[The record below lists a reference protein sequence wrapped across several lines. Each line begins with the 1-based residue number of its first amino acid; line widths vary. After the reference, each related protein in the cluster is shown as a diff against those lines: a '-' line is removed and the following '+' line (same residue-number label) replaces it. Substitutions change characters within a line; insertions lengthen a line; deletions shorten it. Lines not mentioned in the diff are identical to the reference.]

1 MWQRNCTSVPS
12 EEKHEEILVYD
23 CTYHLLQLWTAVAP
37 LHSPFSPTLTCSQYS
52 QLCWCSHAEDQ
63 KIPYKNIWGWGSRR
77 RTQELSLQS
86 PLLGWIK
93 EELRDRERWRWG
105 KGGEGERR
113 GGKGREEESMEKHSY
128 LGADLWYSKTF
139 PLTLLSFFVV
149 VSKRISNN
157 NFILQGRKK
166 SELWGIFRKNFIS
179 NSKPEKII

>member
-12 EEKHEEILVYD
+12 EEKHGEEILVYD

-63 KIPYKNIWGWGSRR
+63 KIPYKNIWGWGSRS

-139 PLTLLSFFVV
+139 PLTLYHSSWLWVKESLIITLFSREGKSQSCEAF
-149 VSKRISNN
+149 SERILYQ
-157 NFILQGRKK
+157 ILNPRK
-166 SELWGIFRKNFIS
+166 
-179 NSKPEKII
+179 